1 MERKQLEANFNWKI
15 ASELTL
21 FKLAMMKKEK
31 EDLIANAYEV
41 ANKIEFY
48 EMLVELSQN
57 MTEEQLY
64 ACLQISNLLSALYDS
79 WIKLPDE
86 AYQEKEQMV
95 WELLENRNNH
105 AA

>member
-1 MERKQLEANFNWKI
+1 MKRKHLEANFNWKI

-21 FKLAMMKKEK
+21 FKITMMKKEK

-48 EMLVELSQN
+48 EMLVELSQK

-64 ACLQISNLLSALYDS
+64 ACLQVSNLLSVLYDS
-79 WIKLPDE
+79 WMKIPDD
-86 AYQEKEQMV
+86 AYLEKEQMV
-95 WELLENRNNH
+95 WELLEGKTH